1 MKTKRSGAMGLVAAA
16 VLVAAATTA
25 SAKESTELKIA
36 SLAPAKSV
44 WATILTKTGKEIEKQ
59 TDGRVT
65 VTWFFTGQQGD
76 EREAVRK
83 MKLKELDGAAITATG
98 LGLIKSDVR
107 VLELPFMFETE
118 KQLDYV
124 REKMAPD
131 FEAQFDS
138 AGYVLLAWGDVGW
151 SHLYSNIEVKTEA
164 DLKKLKIWAWTDD
177 LIVKTLFSN
186 MGIKGVPLGVP
197 DVLPSL
203 KTGAIDSCY
212 GSPVAA
218 VALQWFSKV
227 KFATTMHLSYAIGA
241 IVITKAAWNQISA
254 SDQEI
259 IKKIAKATDAEMRK
273 AVRKENKK
281 AKKAMEN
288 AGIKFVE
295 TPADLQSKMEKEGK
309 KVWNELAGKMYEK
322 ALLDKVKKYAAEA
335 PKK

>member
-1 MKTKRSGAMGLVAAA
+1 M
-16 VLVAAATTA
+16 
-25 SAKESTELKIA
+25 TEIKVA
-36 SLAPAKSV
+36 SLAPKGSV
-44 WATILTKTGKEIEKQ
+44 WEKLLTKSGKDIEKK
-59 TDGRVT
+59 TEGRVKFT
-65 VTWFFTGQQGD
+65 YFFTGQQGD

-83 MKLKELDGAAITATG
+83 MKLKELDGAAITAVG
-98 LGLIKSDVR
+98 LGLIKGDVR
-107 VLELPFMFETE
+107 VLELPFMFKTE

-151 SHLYSNIEVKTEA
+151 SHLYTNVEIKSKK
-164 DLKKLKIWAWTDD
+164 DLQGTKIWAWTDD
-177 LIVKTLFSN
+177 PIVKTLFAN

-197 DVLPSL
+197 DVLPNL
-203 KTGAIDSCY
+203 KTGTIDACY

-227 KFATTMHLSYAIGA
+227 KFATSMHMTYSIGA
-241 IVITKAAWNQISA
+241 IVVTKDAWAQISKT
-254 SDQEI
+254 DQEI
-259 IKKIAKATDAEMRK
+259 IKGIAKTMDADMKK

-295 TPADLQSKMEKEGK
+295 TPAEMQAEFEKEAK
-309 KVWNELAGKMYEK
+309 KVWDELAGKLYEK
-322 ALLDKVKKYAAEA
+322 SLLEKVKKYAAEGA
-335 PKK
+335 KK